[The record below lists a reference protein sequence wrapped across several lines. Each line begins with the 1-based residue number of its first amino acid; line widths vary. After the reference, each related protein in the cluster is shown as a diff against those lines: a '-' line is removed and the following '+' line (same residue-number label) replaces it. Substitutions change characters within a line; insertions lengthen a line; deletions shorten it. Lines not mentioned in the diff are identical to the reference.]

1 MNTETP
7 DTHATDA
14 PASTRRPAP
23 GTRTASWSASLT
35 AIALD
40 VVLPLA
46 LYYVARALGA
56 DPWLAVVVAAV
67 SPAAS
72 VALTWTGSR
81 RLDPTAVF
89 VIAALILSLVVA
101 LFTGDERAL
110 LARESWLTGAIGLW
124 IIGSLATSRPFLL
137 DVARKTSPPR
147 MTARY
152 DELWEGNRL
161 FRRWMTLASVVW
173 GLAFVVDA
181 AVRVVL
187 AYTAPIDLVPV
198 AGALVLVA
206 LLVVGHGFVMLQ
218 AHRWGVLKL
227 LKPQVSG

>member
-1 MNTETP
+1 MNIQTPETQP
-7 DTHATDA
+7 
-14 PASTRRPAP
+14 STPEQSP
-23 GTRTASWSASLT
+23 RTTSWSASLT
-35 AIALD
+35 AIVLD
-40 VVLPLA
+40 VILPLA
-46 LYYVARALGA
+46 IYYLARAIGA
-56 DPWLAVVVAAV
+56 DPWLAVVVAAL

-72 VALTWTGSR
+72 VANTWIRSR
-81 RLDPTAVF
+81 RLDPTGVF

-110 LARESWLTGAIGLW
+110 MARESWITAAIGLW

-152 DELWEGNRL
+152 DELWEGHTV

-173 GLAFVVDA
+173 GLAFLIDA

-187 AYTAPIDLVPV
+187 AYTAPLDLVPI
-198 AGALVLVA
+198 AGVLVLIG

-218 AHRWGVLKL
+218 AYRWKILKL
-227 LKPQVSG
+227 LKPE